1 MKKSICFLGMLSLL
15 FLTFSCVNNDDTST
29 SVVSEEAKITKFYLH
44 SDSIKDI
51 DDYVFTIDHDSMLIY
66 NRDSIAYGT
75 RIDSLSFVLN
85 PRFSSVY
92 INDTLDYYKLNDVYL
107 DFTDSVK
114 FTVVAADKKTSAAYW
129 VQVNVHQVDP
139 DTFVWKGVNSEVFEG
154 DALSAKAIFFGGKL
168 IYMAVVNNRLL
179 AYESEQSAR
188 DRAIVNLMVRTGLRC
203 VEVARANVG
212 DVTFIGCDNVRVL
225 MVQGK
230 GRDEKDNYVVLT
242 AAAWKPIREYLD
254 TRKGAKDTDPLF
266 VCESNH
272 ATTDGRLTTRTI
284 SAIAKR
290 GLRGVGL
297 DNKAFTAHSLR
308 HTAGTN
314 ILRAGGS
321 LEQAQMMLRHASPS
335 TTEIYSRMA
344 LNERRLTQ
352 GGEGL
357 LDRLYNFN

>member
-1 MKKSICFLGMLSLL
+1 MTDTNTELVLQSPQIQDVIQYFAAAQDVKQSSRDLYRRAVSL
-15 FLTFSCVNNDDTST
+15 FFDWVTST
-29 SVVSEEAKITKFYLH
+29 GRQVQALT
-44 SDSIKDI
+44 
-51 DDYVFTIDHDSMLIY
+51 
-66 NRDSIAYGT
+66 
-75 RIDSLSFVLN
+75 
-85 PRFSSVY
+85 
-92 INDTLDYYKLNDVYL
+92 
-107 DFTDSVK
+107 
-114 FTVVAADKKTSAAYW
+114 AADVIQYKE
-129 VQVNVHQVDP
+129 QLL
-139 DTFVWKGVNSEVFEG
+139 EG
-154 DALSAKAIFFGGKL
+154 GLSALTVGGYVNALRRFYAWTEANKL
-168 IYMAVVNNRLL
+168 YPNIAASVHAPRRKMEFRKQPLSVAKVGELL
-179 AYESEQSAR
+179 RYESEQSAR

-242 AAAWKPIREYLD
+242 AAAWEPIREYLE
-254 TRKGAKDTDPLF
+254 TRKGARDTDPLF

-272 ATTDGRLTTRTI
+272 ATRDGRLTTRTI

-290 GLRGVGL
+290 GLQGVGL

-314 ILRAGGS
+314 ILRAGGT